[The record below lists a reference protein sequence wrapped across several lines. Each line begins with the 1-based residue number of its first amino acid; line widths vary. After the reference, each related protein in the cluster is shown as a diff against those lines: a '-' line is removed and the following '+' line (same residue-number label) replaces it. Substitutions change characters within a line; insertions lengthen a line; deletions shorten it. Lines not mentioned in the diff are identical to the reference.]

1 MRNVRLIIFVVFSFL
16 TAFQLIALFTGLR
29 SGSQGRADFRQL
41 YIAGYMARTG
51 QGTDLYNYGLEE
63 QLQNKI
69 VSQGAP
75 LPFDHLAYEAL
86 LFVPFSF
93 LNYSAA
99 YFAFAGF
106 NLCLL
111 ISTQWLFRPYLKPLE
126 SLGKFVPEAIF
137 YCFLPVAVTIV
148 LGQDSI
154 VLLWLAALAF
164 ISFERG
170 HDRRAGFLLS
180 LGLFKFQYILPIVL
194 LFLLWRKWRFV
205 LGATIGGFIVVC
217 LSTLIGGLP
226 GMKAFASTM
235 VEMSVRLNTQAQQ
248 LKFGTHPSAMPNLRG
263 FIEAVA
269 GSHFSSQAIPIAVLA
284 GTLLVILFAARM
296 RPSFSLAILVAV
308 LVSYHSLIHDSSLL
322 ALPLGMVLVRAVSEE
337 NLLLG
342 IIDMLLFACPAL
354 LLLFFHG
361 RFFPMAILILTI
373 ILLQRK
379 ASGGASKIGLP
390 A

>member
-16 TAFQLIALFTGLR
+16 MAFQLIACIAGLR

-93 LNYSAA
+93 LNFSAA
-99 YFAFAGF
+99 YFVFAVF
-106 NLCLL
+106 NFCLL
-111 ISTQWLFRPYLKPLE
+111 ISTQRLFRPYLKPLE
-126 SLGKFVPEAIF
+126 ALGRFVPEAIF

-154 VLLWLAALAF
+154 VLLWLAVLAF
-164 ISFERG
+164 IAFERG

-180 LGLFKFQYILPIVL
+180 LGLFKFQYILPVVL

-205 LGATIGGFIVVC
+205 LGATIGGFIVIC
-217 LSTLIGGLP
+217 LSTLIAGLP

-263 FIEAVA
+263 FIDVVA
-269 GSHFSSQAIPIAVLA
+269 GSHLSSEAIQIAVLA

-296 RPSFSLAILVAV
+296 QPSFSTAILAAV

-322 ALPLGMVLVRAVSEE
+322 ALPLGMVLVQAVSEE
-337 NLLLG
+337 NLPLG
-342 IIDMLLFACPAL
+342 ITDMLLFSCPAL
-354 LLLFFHG
+354 LLLIFHG
-361 RFFPMAILILTI
+361 RFFPMALLILVLLI
-373 ILLQRK
+373 LQRR
-379 ASGGASKIGLP
+379 APSGASKVIF
-390 A
+390 AA